1 MIKQIIKIN
10 YHKLLTK
17 KIENKIYQS
26 SCHKHSKIDHHMSN
40 NANQIL
46 QVQERLVR
54 NYFYK
59 WINARGLIFSLKAEG
74 IQKHCLRPI
83 VNKM

>member
-1 MIKQIIKIN
+1 MIN
-10 YHKLLTK
+10 YHNLLTK

-26 SCHKHSKIDHHMSN
+26 SCQKHSKIDHHMSN
-40 NANQIL
+40 NAM
-46 QVQERLVR
+46 
-54 NYFYK
+54 
-59 WINARGLIFSLKAEG
+59 KAEG